1 MSSDIYASLSGASA
15 AWAQL
20 EVVANNV
27 SNASTHGFKA
37 GQVAFV
43 VDGPEGEPNGQVYAQ
58 PTEVVP
64 DMSDGTIEHD
74 GDPLHLA
81 LQGDGFFTV
90 DTGQGVMLTRSG
102 RFELNPDGELVT
114 ARGHKVLGNAGP
126 IALPPGEMPQITADG
141 RVVLES
147 MGEID
152 QIRLVTGPASP
163 VDNGLWSADGPLR
176 EADAHVTQG
185 ALEGSNVDAMAEMV
199 DLIQAS
205 RAFEA
210 FQKAMQASDSLDERI
225 NRLRS

>member
-1 MSSDIYASLSGASA
+1 MSTDIYAALSGASA

-27 SNASTHGFKA
+27 SNASTNGFKA

-43 VDGPEGEPNGQVYAQ
+43 LDGPDGNPDGQVYAQ
-58 PTEVVP
+58 PTELVP
-64 DMSDGTIEHD
+64 DMTDGVIEYD

-81 LQGDGFFTV
+81 LQGDGFFVV
-90 DTGQGVMLTRSG
+90 DTGSGTMLTRNG
-102 RFELNPDGELVT
+102 NFELNIDGELVT
-114 ARGHKVLGNAGP
+114 ARGHRVLGNAGP
-126 IALPPGEMPQITADG
+126 IALPPGEAPQITADG

-147 MGEID
+147 QGEID
-152 QIRLVTGPASP
+152 QLRLVTGPAVP
-163 VDNGLWSADGPLR
+163 VQHGMWSAEGPLR
-176 EADAHVTQG
+176 EADARVTQG
-185 ALEGSNVDAMAEMV
+185 ALEGSNVDAMSEMV

-210 FQKAMQASDSLDERI
+210 FQKAMQASDALDERL